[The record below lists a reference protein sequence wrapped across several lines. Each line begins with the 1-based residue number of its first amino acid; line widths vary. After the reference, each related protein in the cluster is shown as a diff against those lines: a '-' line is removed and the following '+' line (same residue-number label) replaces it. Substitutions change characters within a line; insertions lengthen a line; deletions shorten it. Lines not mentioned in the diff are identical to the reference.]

1 MVGSA
6 LLRKLKAKGYSN
18 LITRTHTELDLTRQ
32 SSVETFFQTERP
44 EYVFLAAAKVGGILA
59 NNTYP
64 AQFIYGNLTIQTNII
79 HAAWKTEVKRL
90 LFLGSSCIYP
100 RECPQPMKEEYLL
113 TGPLEPTN
121 EPYAVAKIAGI
132 KMCQSYNRQYG
143 TGFLAVMPTNLYG
156 PNDNYDLETSHVLP
170 ALIRKFHLAGLA
182 AQGDWEGIEK
192 DESEFGPIPSDLK
205 KSFGISKGQ
214 RSVASRPQSVTIWG
228 TGSPRREFL
237 HVDDLA
243 GACVF
248 IMNIEKKVYNSLLT
262 DYGAPLINIGFGKDI
277 SIEELALMIMS
288 IVGFEGK
295 IIFDDTKPDGT
306 LKKLL
311 DTSRLMS
318 LNWMPGIS
326 LKDGIIATYSELRK
340 NENRI

>member
-6 LLRKLKAKGYSN
+6 MLRKLKAEGYSN
-18 LITRTHTELDLTRQ
+18 LITHSHAELDLTRQ
-32 SSVETFFQTERP
+32 SSVEAFFQAERP

-64 AQFIYGNLTIQTNII
+64 ADFIYSNLAIQTNII
-79 HAAWKTEVKRL
+79 HAAWKTGVKRL

-100 RECPQPMKEEYLL
+100 RECPQPMKEEFLL

-143 TGFLAVMPTNLYG
+143 TSFLAVMPTNLYG
-156 PNDNYDLETSHVLP
+156 PNDNFDLETSHVLA
-170 ALIRKFHLAGLA
+170 ALIRKFHLARLA

-192 DESEFGPIPSDLK
+192 DESAFGPIPSDLK
-205 KSFGISKGQ
+205 ESLGIPKDQ
-214 RSVASRPQSVTIWG
+214 RSAVSRPQSVVLWG

-243 GACVF
+243 DACFF
-248 IMNIEKKVYNSLLT
+248 IMNLKEKVYNSLLT
-262 DYGAPLINIGFGKDI
+262 DYSVPLINIGFGRDI
-277 SIEELALMIMS
+277 SIKELALMIMS

-295 IIFDDTKPDGT
+295 IVFDDTRPDGM

-311 DTSRLMS
+311 DTSRLMG
-318 LNWMPGIS
+318 LNWRPRIS
-326 LKDGIIATYSELRK
+326 LKDGIRATYSALRK
-340 NENRI
+340 NENKI